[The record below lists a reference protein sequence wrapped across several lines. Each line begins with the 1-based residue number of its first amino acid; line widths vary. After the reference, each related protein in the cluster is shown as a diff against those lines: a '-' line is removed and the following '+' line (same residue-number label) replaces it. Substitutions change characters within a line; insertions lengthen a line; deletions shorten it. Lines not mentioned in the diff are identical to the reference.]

1 MSRRDAALVLAF
13 GLGAGAGVLASA
25 ATGVAAVLWL
35 VRPPGAPGAALA
47 RRASRPTSR
56 PTSRPA
62 SRQAPPPASRLSP
75 FAELQAIERDPA
87 HRARFFAALDS
98 ALAAGERVRADE
110 PAAVDAAADR
120 LRHLLGP
127 DEGPCAR

>member
-13 GLGAGAGVLASA
+13 GLGAGAGALVSA

-35 VRPPGAPGAALA
+35 VRPPGASGAALD
-47 RRASRPTSR
+47 RRASR

-62 SRQAPPPASRLSP
+62 SRQAPPPASRPSP
-75 FAELQAIERDPA
+75 FAELQAIEKDPA
-87 HRARFFAALDS
+87 RRARFFAALDS
-98 ALAAGERVRADE
+98 ALAAGERVRAGE
-110 PAAVDAAADR
+110 PAAVDTAAER

-127 DEGPCAR
+127 EEGPCGR